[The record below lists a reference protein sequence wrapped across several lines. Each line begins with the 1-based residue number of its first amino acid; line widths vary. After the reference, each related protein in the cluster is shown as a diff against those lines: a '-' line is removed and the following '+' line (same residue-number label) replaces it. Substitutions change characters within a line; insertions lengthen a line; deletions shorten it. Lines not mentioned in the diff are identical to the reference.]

1 MKRVIRYLHT
11 AALSAIGAAI
21 PIYLLLIS
29 VIMGI
34 AMGVMILLS
43 QLYGANQEDQIKR
56 LFSTMLIFFLFL
68 VVFVGVSGA
77 ILARPMLELIKAP
90 NEILNQG
97 TNYLQILFLGVP
109 FTMLY
114 NLAGAAMRS
123 LGDSKEPLYAL
134 LISSVINQ
142 FGYAALRGTCH
153 RSHRRQRHAGRYERK
168 QLFYCLCMV
177 LSAHGNYV
185 LPGRSA
191 GGRRRH
197 VHRGCPLR
205 CFDCHPAGGNGD
217 LSADDRLFQQSRIDA
232 NKSIG

>member
-1 MKRVIRYLHT
+1 MKRVILYLHP

-123 LGDSKEPLYAL
+123 LGDS
-134 LISSVINQ
+134 
-142 FGYAALRGTCH
+142 
-153 RSHRRQRHAGRYERK
+153 
-168 QLFYCLCMV
+168 
-177 LSAHGNYV
+177 
-185 LPGRSA
+185 
-191 GGRRRH
+191 
-197 VHRGCPLR
+197 
-205 CFDCHPAGGNGD
+205 
-217 LSADDRLFQQSRIDA
+217 
-232 NKSIG
+232 